1 MTERELRAKIA
12 GVETYDFGKSTTPFF
27 ELDAIINRTNGDAPA
42 RRAVERALIAVLES
56 EAPVAA
62 KQEACRRLW
71 RIGTDA
77 SVAALVK
84 MLGDGDLRLVEA
96 ACYAIGARPSAKAD
110 AALKAAVDN
119 PRANGRAAIENLI
132 RDRRA

>member
-1 MTERELRAKIA
+1 MTETEIKTKIVGIEA
-12 GVETYDFGKSTTPFF
+12 YDFGKSTTPFF
-27 ELDAIINRTNGDAPA
+27 KLDEIINRTNGDASA
-42 RRAVERALIAVLES
+42 RRAIERALVAALES
-56 EAPVAA
+56 DASVAA

-77 SVAALVK
+77 SVDALAK

-110 AALKAAVDN
+110 AALRAALDN
-119 PRANGRAAIENLI
+119 PRLNGRSAIENLI
-132 RDRRA
+132 RDREA